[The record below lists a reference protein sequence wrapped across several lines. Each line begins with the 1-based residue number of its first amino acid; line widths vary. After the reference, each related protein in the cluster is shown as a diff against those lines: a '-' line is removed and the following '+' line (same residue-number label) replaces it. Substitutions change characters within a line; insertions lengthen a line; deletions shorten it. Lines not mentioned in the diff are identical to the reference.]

1 VWRKLHV
8 IVRDVDTCAHLLRAA
23 GLGRSGEA
31 HDTILAAGTAG
42 FIPSHLAHALAPAAG
57 LRNRLVHEYDKLD
70 DAQVHAAIGEAVRLL
85 PQFAA
90 AVEAYL
96 DRTVRGA

>member
-1 VWRKLHV
+1 VAQAARH
-8 IVRDVDTCAHLLRAA
+8 RA
-23 GLGRSGEA
+23 RC
-31 HDTILAAGTAG
+31 H
-42 FIPSHLAHALAPAAG
+42 
-57 LRNRLVHEYDKLD
+57 KLD

-96 DRTVRGA
+96 DRTVQGA